1 MLGGA
6 LFVAIAAALW
16 GTVGVASQFLY
27 GNNDIS
33 PVVVGFVRL
42 ALASPLLLLLSVV
55 TVGSRTFAFAGREL
69 GAIVMIGITMALY
82 QLFYFT
88 AVATTGVAIATLVTI
103 CSAPLLVALIAGTV
117 LGERLTAPV
126 IMALVIGI
134 GGTVILVGVPSDVG
148 AARADVFAG
157 TAWALGAAV
166 SFAGF
171 TLFSRVLAPHH
182 HPFALI
188 GIGLGTGALLLMP
201 VALLHIPASISTD
214 GLWLLLYIAVVP
226 TGFAYVVFFAGMKR
240 AGATVASI
248 AALTEPLTATLL
260 AWLFFDE
267 RLGGLGLIGAALLV
281 TAMLLLARNAH
292 SRDHA
297 TAQRAT

>member
-1 MLGGA
+1 
-6 LFVAIAAALW
+6 
-16 GTVGVASQFLY
+16 
-27 GNNDIS
+27 
-33 PVVVGFVRL
+33 
-42 ALASPLLLLLSVV
+42 
-55 TVGSRTFAFAGREL
+55 
-69 GAIVMIGITMALY
+69 MIGITMALY